1 MPNGQPPLPRN
12 WQKFPVGNI
21 TRIKREQRRMR
32 GALAKVRAWLREEFD
47 AIPRRQVTANAAGI
61 TVNAYEYLIDLPELQ
76 RIIEE
81 LSRRLGDLPADR
93 LADAVE
99 AAYRQGTGDEVVN
112 LAAIMDDYTRT
123 ITQVLQSDPWQRRVA
138 LVRARVFE
146 EMRGFEGDTA
156 RDLGRVLSQ
165 AVQDGL
171 NPMDVKRTIS
181 ERFGVSMSRAE
192 RISRTEIAGAYRR
205 ARWDEDADANQR
217 LGIKTGMLWI
227 SALLPTTRE
236 THAALSGEVVD
247 QDFIREFY
255 SRDGNAIHCNC
266 SQISVL
272 LDDDG
277 SVATPGIVDRVRQ
290 AKPQTGESPLVNA
303 NDVAELYGTPCKLQS
318 NMKQV
323 EV

>member
-47 AIPRRQVTANAAGI
+47 KIPRRQVTANAAGI
-61 TVNAYEYLIDLPELQ
+61 TVNAYEYLIDLPDLQ

-99 AAYRQGTGDEVVN
+99 AAYRQGTGDMNVA
-112 LAAIMDDYTRT
+112 LAAITDDYTREL
-123 ITQVLQSDPWQRRVA
+123 TQILQSDPWQRRIA

-181 ERFGVSMSRAE
+181 QRFGVSMSRAE
-192 RISRTEIAGAYRR
+192 RISRTEITQSYRR
-205 ARWDEDADANQR
+205 ARLDEDRDARER
-217 LGIKTGMLWI
+217 LGIKTGLLWL
-227 SALLPTTRE
+227 SGFLPDTRPS
-236 THAALSGEVVD
+236 HAALHGEVVTE
-247 QDFIREFY
+247 DFVREFY
-255 SRDGNAIHCNC
+255 AEGANAINCVC
-266 SQISVL
+266 SQVPVL

-290 AKPQTGESPLVNA
+290 AKPQTGESPLVNTNA
-303 NDVAELYGTPCKLQS
+303 CQCGH
-318 NMKQV
+318 
-323 EV
+323 